1 MIKNENNITKL
12 NLDFTAIWGIITGKG
27 MEINKLSN
35 QLFLN
40 QFLLEGFPKIP
51 LKLENRR

>member
-1 MIKNENNITKL
+1 
-12 NLDFTAIWGIITGKG
+12 

-51 LKLENRR
+51 LKLENQR

>member
-12 NLDFTAIWGIITGKG
+12 NLDFTAIWGIITEKG

-40 QFLLEGFPKIP
+40 QFLLEGFP
-51 LKLENRR
+51 